1 MLPFSCI
8 IKVYNA
14 ITTIF
19 QSLVYQDH
27 YAEKAERRMKT
38 NIISSEELRQIGVSF
53 DVKDNR
59 LKDIGDYYII
69 DRTVEVGEE
78 TDRKEFRYGTI
89 HLFLT
94 DEKSSLRDPKR
105 IAYSQSTD
113 FYIMEDN
120 TSEIYDDRSI
130 LILECRKEA
139 FMLLNLSEKDPKFVI
154 DIYNLF
160 YRLFYLAFHETH
172 SSDTNYHIASILARY
187 LIILTLQKLNI
198 DYKKRLEIAIKTD
211 ITNSYTSEADF
222 VEIDKILSFIDRNNP
237 ATPYIN
243 ADTYDDFRNT
253 FRYKYSK
260 LTFTDLNQL
269 WED

>member
-139 FMLLNLSEKDPKFVI
+139 CKQINELFGLDIDVELNSAWLKIAKEVVNEVKQEEAEVKKTEAEAKATEEASDAVDEEIKD
-154 DIYNLF
+154 
-160 YRLFYLAFHETH
+160 EEG
-172 SSDTNYHIASILARY
+172 DTSG
-187 LIILTLQKLNI
+187 TEEDKS
-198 DYKKRLEIAIKTD
+198 
-211 ITNSYTSEADF
+211 NS
-222 VEIDKILSFIDRNNP
+222 
-237 ATPYIN
+237 
-243 ADTYDDFRNT
+243 
-253 FRYKYSK
+253 
-260 LTFTDLNQL
+260 
-269 WED
+269 